1 MKPHASACQEHV
13 SDAGPAVR
21 LSHAAGTARGRARP
35 ERPAIQGGGPPGRAP
50 CLHVVNP
57 ATVALAED
65 IYTGRDG
72 DGCWWYWWPWA
83 EPIAPGTDPEAAA
96 ARIAHVLAVSG

>member
-1 MKPHASACQEHV
+1 MPVPARSTSATP
-13 SDAGPAVR
+13 GPLRAYLTR
-21 LSHAAGTARGRARP
+21 LEQLADVLARSGLRSRVVA
-35 ERPAIQGGGPPGRAP
+35 PPGRAP